1 LHPRSWGENFF
12 EKPATRSCSYITGKE
27 VDWVGF
33 EPTTSAQGN
42 FSISLSLLNVLRKL
56 RSQKYA
62 GQDNEYTVDLFMA
75 SVVKN

>member
-1 LHPRSWGENFF
+1 
-12 EKPATRSCSYITGKE
+12 
-27 VDWVGF
+27 VGF

-62 GQDNEYTVDLFMA
+62 GRIQSIVEQYKEMQKE
-75 SVVKN
+75 VKKIA